1 MCNIPTGISEREL
14 VTEISK
20 LMVNNFLND
29 AGNSKPLLSSV
40 LNEKDQS
47 AILELSS
54 VEEANRLLK
63 VNSIQF
69 LGT

>member
-1 MCNIPTGISEREL
+1 LCNIPTGISEREL

-29 AGNSKPLLSSV
+29 PGNSKPLIFAL
-40 LNEKDQS
+40 LNEKDQA

-63 VNSIQF
+63 VNSI
-69 LGT
+69 